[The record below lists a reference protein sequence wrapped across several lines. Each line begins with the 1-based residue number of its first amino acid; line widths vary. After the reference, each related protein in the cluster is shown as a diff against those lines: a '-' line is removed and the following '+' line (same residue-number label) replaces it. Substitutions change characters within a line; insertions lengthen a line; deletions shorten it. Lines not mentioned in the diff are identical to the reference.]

1 MFAPPKL
8 MPGDLSD
15 LVCRVGGKKPAA
27 RLLGVTAETLADWE
41 RREEAPEMALR
52 LLWYHGPDG
61 QAAADDQVHRQLE
74 LMALERDALRE
85 EVKKARALVDERR
98 AALGARVIAL
108 QVENRKLRQ
117 LSEERLPL
125 GEIKEVSAQ
134 LLGMLQALDEGE
146 PRSLAGEGV
155 VVSRRVRSVPP
166 EAQLGSCRC

>member
-1 MFAPPKL
+1 MLAPPKL
-8 MPGDLSD
+8 MPCDLSD
-15 LVCRVGGKKPAA
+15 LVCRVGGTKPAA

-41 RREEAPEMALR
+41 RREDAPQMALR
-52 LLWYHGPDG
+52 LLWYCGPDG

-108 QVENRKLRQ
+108 QVENRQLRQ
-117 LSEERLPL
+117 ICEERLPL
-125 GEIKEVSAQ
+125 GELKAVSAR

-146 PRSLAGEGV
+146 PRSLASEGGV
-155 VVSRRVRSVPP
+155 VS
-166 EAQLGSCRC
+166 